1 MSSGMYHRRWI
12 NVSND
17 GTPTT
22 VQHSKNVT
30 QVIAP
35 HTYGTSWNSVRWNK
49 SLRSDRCNGCWSRSM
64 SFFEPVSKDYKI
76 NSSYSLP
83 PFGRFSSQ
91 SVGKKNIEIKNS
103 GPYIREQHSVRFGD
117 TMLSLMNDKTSSRK
131 SPRLPWLS
139 DTLKNRR
146 DRTDSK
152 FGRNSRESAF
162 TANNTRFF
170 QSGERNTVP
179 ALPSPSSTSLHNR
192 TLANNTSQAVR
203 SYHGNAVLKADRP
216 WRRRMADATRFRNIH
231 GDETS
236 ITVHSA
242 LATIRARHDSI
253 PNERSNINNKRDEL
267 RSSLNSLRSYI
278 DEQTTNFYRQ
288 NSRFSVRE
296 SSIFTDKSSFHN
308 SVISVNQHIPTRAF
322 NLTRWKSGRF
332 PGSHSPI
339 RSTLSAYDMKLSKY
353 NSISTDMLLS
363 PLPFPSYSK
372 VNNLYKNVNSHVLSQ
387 VIHNSTTSERISGS
401 ESNKKRTLCHH
412 SRQRKSAL
420 QSDSSSDIEQGIELR
435 KKKLRKRLRKKSSN
449 EGRFES
455 KLLLASE
462 EKGMT
467 VTDDEISAKNGI
479 GKNSLE
485 NGKMKLNHIL
495 DNLETSFSITFSA
508 LYNEKSKLRIIP
520 TEYDEA
526 QSEEGEQKNEKKLN
540 EELSSFLKKKSTEK
554 SDEKAPETNYIN
566 SKNEMKNTMLKK
578 KKGNKCTKYDDIP
591 TEMQKIP
598 NIDVKSVDQ
607 KEKFCCSDQ
616 LPAPFS
622 LLAMD
627 TSTDKLFETTTK
639 HYDDVAHFKH
649 SEEKIS
655 KSKSPA
661 PVPGTWNGPDYHE
674 MNISHNKQLQRYEIC
689 SNARASGVIIKR
701 YAFCTIPSVTVCA
714 TAPKPH
720 HSIEIA
726 LSCAFRSLI
735 ANNEKVSCS
744 IKYHKSIKMNKKL
757 LATINTAIKFNVSF
771 TSQIQSVENIF
782 YIIRV
787 ERKYGMYSITIKEPS
802 IRLITIR
809 DSISKKPDE
818 RNSCRAQVTVLIS
831 PSTNM
836 NFYQCLKRVQVMHP
850 KRTYPVSAKRILKQ
864 VCIVGEK
871 NAALSQRDEFILSDH
886 SLLEKYVKYKREKL
900 KHMHSEPMEFDSR
913 ESSCSLAASELM
925 RACAVRILEPTR
937 QVPYITAPNR
947 SRLGSVEVES
957 VSSLTGEASLV
968 NSTGTLDLLSYREQ
982 LLSTCYHGLNKSP
995 AIKPERSTSLTKQSF
1010 EFDAPMSPFEQKLR
1024 NQAFRLH
1031 KISTFSD
1038 GDSPAIQDTPFVE
1051 ITMQLPV
1058 HNHNR
1063 YPSVEGSSLTSNFT
1077 AAVAAATQPRHERY
1091 AAHIP
1096 ITPVDGSGRQSAT
1109 SIDSCN
1115 SGTMEITNLQLD
1127 QMIDQARYSHYQHR
1141 NKFKEAVDYLD
1152 QIFEDLKKE
1161 GQQVDSI
1168 QRSHGIPVA
1177 PIHKK
1182 KNSNND
1188 TDLVSEIV
1196 PPIKMRQHNNSAK
1209 REISLVSLKE
1219 TDSRKTNLVTI
1230 NRHSIHASKSKVAE
1244 KHCLQKKATSFE
1256 QTSGDV
1262 ETSVLPLQ
1270 NRKLRGE
1277 RMDFTRRWLTGD
1289 IKSWIAVQPKPDLIL
1304 GGVEEEPDIDEHS
1317 LGSCSA
1323 EVAAIN
1329 SVVRKKKK
1337 TPDVPDLIQ
1346 NIASTAKYIR
1356 YSNAHQMD
1364 LSMPKNG
1371 SNQYLQQIDPIK
1383 PRAIKAQATSSFPT
1397 KSINSLN
1404 DFTSFSQSFC
1414 NNNVWTS
1421 SCDINS
1427 NQVPLQRFPSHN
1439 RMSEQRCYDYNA
1451 ISWRSASQ
1459 DPHHNTLSSVPSED
1473 IHLSTRETGAFAP
1486 LQPLS
1491 IVTMRG
1497 SVISLPDS
1505 SNVRPQPLH
1514 NVDPIVAID
1523 ALVAELELNTDQ
1535 TSVANKRFSF
1545 PTGNESRMHHA
1556 ANYEKS
1562 ANNKHVKY
1570 SNIKSS
1576 TKTKSENSTGRM
1588 QQPQK
1593 LRDSFNEMTNM
1604 LQSVISDVTASK
1616 DLPRSRKYVQM
1627 AVKNSSMLSM
1637 LSPFETINQEKL
1649 NPSKVEAMQS
1659 IFENKQAQQPKSIWR
1674 HSISYGNND
1683 NVLSVANTKEDDNYY
1698 EINDIDVARKEF
1710 LPAHAKSSRSSREQS
1725 SSAVRITSQSKRCI
1739 PSASVPL
1746 RSEFVPV
1753 FPVTH
1758 PPPRPSGSTNS
1769 SQTGGYYSS
1778 GSSLGAQSSYPS
1790 PSSHSS
1796 IPHSSV
1802 NRESVLRKQSIPSH
1816 IVSLDEDDGFYDNIQ
1831 IDEKS
1836 CSRGSELDSVST
1848 SSHRIL
1854 STNANKLP
1862 ALTNKSTSNRIGQ
1875 FLRKISASKPPISAA
1890 SLISLNKVASE
1901 IIPTRPIPLMKSSS
1915 MNHYPGK
1922 KHTIKNMNDITCPM
1936 VEDKRS
1942 GLSQRLK
1949 NSIFGNK
1956 KRLN

>member
-64 SFFEPVSKDYKI
+64 SFS
-76 NSSYSLP
+76 N
-83 PFGRFSSQ
+83 R
-91 SVGKKNIEIKNS
+91 NS

-139 DTLKNRR
+139 DTCLCYEYFWNNSPIEITDLISVKNRR

-216 WRRRMADATRFRNIH
+216 WRRRMADATRFRNVH

-332 PGSHSPI
+332 Q
-339 RSTLSAYDMKLSKY
+339 A
-353 NSISTDMLLS
+353 
-363 PLPFPSYSK
+363 
-372 VNNLYKNVNSHVLSQ
+372 
-387 VIHNSTTSERISGS
+387 
-401 ESNKKRTLCHH
+401 LCHH

-435 KKKLRKRLRKKSSN
+435 KKITETTSKKSSN

-520 TEYDEA
+520 TEYDE
-526 QSEEGEQKNEKKLN
+526 
-540 EELSSFLKKKSTEK
+540 
-554 SDEKAPETNYIN
+554 
-566 SKNEMKNTMLKK
+566 
-578 KKGNKCTKYDDIP
+578 GNKCTKYDDIP

-735 ANNEKVSCS
+735 ANNEKVRYLSR
-744 IKYHKSIKMNKKL
+744 IRDIDDL
-757 LATINTAIKFNVSF
+757 LCITVTSLRFYKF
-771 TSQIQSVENIF
+771 TSKGFGDQNKALGLFQ
-782 YIIRV
+782 
-787 ERKYGMYSITIKEPS
+787 EPS

-850 KRTYPVSAKRILKQ
+850 KRTYPVL
-864 VCIVGEK
+864 V
-871 NAALSQRDEFILSDH
+871 ALSQRDEFILSDH

-1038 GDSPAIQDTPFVE
+1038 GDSPAIQLNIYNNWAGYDPLASLLLQHFAIFREAYVKLIGCDLYVLCYFVVLEMNEVDFTRRNGAKFDNLMSLFTCFDDAPRYHDDSSSNISFHQSKKKTFQMPKTSSPDCALFFHCSSYDCFLDTPFVE

-1063 YPSVEGSSLTSNFT
+1063 YPSAEGSSLTSNFT

-1161 GQQVDSI
+1161 GEQIAYSDHMESLWHQYI
-1168 QRSHGIPVA
+1168 
-1177 PIHKK
+1177 K

-1230 NRHSIHASKSKVAE
+1230 NRHSIHASKSK
-1244 KHCLQKKATSFE
+1244 
-1256 QTSGDV
+1256 TSGDV

-1329 SVVRKKKK
+1329 SVVRKKK

-1404 DFTSFSQSFC
+1404 DFTSFLNHSAIIMFGS
-1414 NNNVWTS
+1414 TS